1 MRKNDFFWITIYSKY
16 LLIML
21 LRFGMMLYSSLSNE
35 SLVLALS
42 DVRADRKFLT
52 LC

>member
-21 LRFGMMLYSSLSNE
+21 LRFDMMLYSSLSNE
-35 SLVLALS
+35 SLVLAL